1 MVHLSRIEKCVEAT
15 ARTMLVQ
22 LWKKLDAWERSL
34 HHRFTHDI
42 TDPAERRRS
51 HFYVTWLDHGF
62 LRRFWTNHAEVAPGV
77 FRSNHPGH
85 ERLSDLAAE
94 GFKTIVNL
102 RGGHEVAH
110 HRFEAESCAALG
122 MALATVHMAAR
133 SAPLRERLL
142 ELIGVL
148 GRAEK
153 PLLMHCKSGAD
164 RTGLA
169 AAIYLM
175 HFKGVTLDEARK
187 QLSPRFLHF
196 RQTKTGILDHV
207 LDMYGER
214 LKQGPIEFIDWVKT
228 EYDPEI
234 ATRSFAARRGGVV

>member
-1 MVHLSRIEKCVEAT
+1 
-15 ARTMLVQ
+15 MLVR
-22 LWKKLDAWERSL
+22 LWKRLDAWERSL
-34 HHRFTHDI
+34 HTRFTHDI
-42 TDPAERRRS
+42 TDPVERRWSRI
-51 HFYVTWLDHGF
+51 YVTWLDHGF

-77 FRSNHPGH
+77 FRSNHPDH
-85 ERLSDLAAE
+85 ERLADLAAE

-102 RGGHEVAH
+102 RGDPQISH
-110 HRFEAESCAALG
+110 HRFETESCAALG

-133 SAPLRERLL
+133 SAPKRERLL
-142 ELIGVL
+142 ELIEVL

-175 HFKGVTLDEARK
+175 HYEGVPLEQARK

-214 LKQGPIEFIDWVKT
+214 LKQGPIAFIDWVRT
-228 EYDPEI
+228 EYDAEA
-234 ATRSFAARRGGVV
+234 ATRGFAAKRGRAA

>member
-1 MVHLSRIEKCVEAT
+1 
-15 ARTMLVQ
+15 MLVR

-42 TDPAERRRS
+42 TDPEERRRS

-85 ERLSDLAAE
+85 DRLSDLAEE
-94 GFKTIVNL
+94 GIKTILNL

-110 HRFEAESCAALG
+110 HRFEVESCHALG
-122 MALATVHMAAR
+122 MELLTVHMAAR
-133 SAPLRERLL
+133 AAPLRERLL
-142 ELIGVL
+142 ELIEAFET
-148 GRAEK
+148 AEK

-169 AAIYLM
+169 SAIYLM
-175 HFKGVTLDEARK
+175 HFEGVPLEVARR

-196 RQTKTGILDHV
+196 RQSKTGILDHV
-207 LDMYGER
+207 LDMYADR
-214 LKQGPIEFIDWVKT
+214 LKQGPIAFIDWVKT
-228 EYDPEI
+228 EYDPEE
-234 ATRSFAARRGGVV
+234 ATRGFAARRGKRP